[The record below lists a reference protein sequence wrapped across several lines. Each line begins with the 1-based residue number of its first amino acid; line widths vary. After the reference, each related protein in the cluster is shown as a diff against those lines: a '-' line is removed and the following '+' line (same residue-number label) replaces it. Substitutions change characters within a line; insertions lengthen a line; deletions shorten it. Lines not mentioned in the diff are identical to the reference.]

1 MGHSPPLR
9 HLNHLVDDTRHR
21 FANPAAAVVPALAST
36 FDSWVTSVEC
46 VTTRCALVCVGLP
59 AHHTFL
65 VAAATR
71 FPPTKTEAR
80 GIAPGRIFPVW
91 HRLPSISL
99 VSPPLLIRLGLAPLS
114 FLPAE
119 FLARSPTESPVDR
132 SCRHA
137 VAPGTSRVKGTQA
150 CSLSPGPADGIYT
163 RFESRAIETGTL
175 AQRASHRC
183 SLVGY

>member
-9 HLNHLVDDTRHR
+9 HLAVRPPATASYRSVAKNRSRWSLIHHRGLRCFHLVDYTRHR

-91 HRLPSISL
+91 HRLPRIL
-99 VSPPLLIRLGLAPLS
+99 LASPPLLVRLGLAPLS

-119 FLARSPTESPVDR
+119 FLARSPTESPVGR
-132 SCRHA
+132 SCHHA
-137 VAPGTSRVKGTQA
+137 VAPGTSRVKGTHA
-150 CSLSPGPADGIYT
+150 FA
-163 RFESRAIETGTL
+163 
-175 AQRASHRC
+175 
-183 SLVGY
+183 